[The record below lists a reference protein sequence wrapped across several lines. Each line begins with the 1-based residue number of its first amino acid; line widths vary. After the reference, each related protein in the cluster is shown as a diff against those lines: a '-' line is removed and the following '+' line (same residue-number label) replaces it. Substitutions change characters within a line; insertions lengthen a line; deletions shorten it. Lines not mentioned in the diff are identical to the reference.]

1 MKPGI
6 YIDGNQL
13 LVVPPVYPSTEVKEE
28 LGGRWDKEQKGWK
41 LPPTSLNVLVLQE
54 WYGDEYIRTAP
65 KSVQDLADLPWGFE
79 GFDEENLRE
88 AEEHEKWQTLY
99 PFQRE
104 AVEYLMCNPHR
115 GSLLGLSPGLGKTP
129 VATVAADLLGLQK
142 VLIVAPLTL
151 TKNWIREI
159 EAWSDTERDVT
170 YATASDKR
178 VGDEVTVTNFE
189 TLFYTILRDEDGNT
203 FNEDDDEWVR
213 NPREVKAWIQAGPKK
228 KAENNKE
235 VPVRERIVQCRPQ
248 YAEVEWDLVISDESV
263 LLKNRKAVKVGILR
277 QLAKYSHYVWLLSG
291 SPTAKFKDDLYPQ
304 LSIIFP
310 RGFSSYWR
318 FAEFFCVVDRGQWGW
333 SIEGD
338 RPNKPV
344 SHYLRDFCFIKNQK
358 DVLPDLPDY
367 IYDPIEIDLNP
378 DQAKAFDQ
386 MLEEWVLEL
395 EDEENPEQVYAD
407 NRLAQ
412 SVRLQ
417 QVTSNMCNFTRVA
430 GRTVKPS
437 GAKTDLLFDLIKQG
451 DIEFPLLIWCWWV
464 PTAEHIAERFAKEQK
479 DLSVALVHGSIKE
492 DKQDVIQA
500 YKDGE
505 HQVLILQMGVGKF
518 GHTLTDTRTVYYHDR
533 SFDSDA
539 YLQSLRRVK
548 RIGLTHRP
556 RLVVPRAPI
565 SADPLVELN
574 LAGKMQSVA
583 RVAAHDLIEL
593 LKSLGTEQ
601 VPWSM
606 GGAGDRQ

>member
-1 MKPGI
+1 MNPGI
-6 YIDGNQL
+6 TIDGNTL
-13 LVVPPVYPSTEVKEE
+13 LVVPPTYPSTEVKEV

-41 LPPTSLNVLVLQE
+41 VQPTSLNVLVLQE
-54 WYGDEYIRTAP
+54 WYGDAFIRTAP

-79 GFDEENLRE
+79 GFSEENLRE
-88 AEEHEKWQTLY
+88 AEEHPKWETLY
-99 PFQRE
+99 PFQKE

-129 VATVAADLLGLQK
+129 TATIAADLLGLQK
-142 VLIVAPLTL
+142 ILIVAPLTL

-170 YATASDKR
+170 YARASDKR

-213 NPREVKAWIQAGPKK
+213 NARTVKAWIDSGPRKR
-228 KAENNKE
+228 AENNKM
-235 VPVRERIVQCRPQ
+235 VPVRERIVQARPQ
-248 YAEVEWDLVISDESV
+248 YSEIDWDLIISDESI
-263 LLKNRKAVKVGILR
+263 LLKNRKAVKVDVLR
-277 QLAKYSHYVWLLSG
+277 QLAKYAHYVWLLSG

-310 RGFSSYWR
+310 RGFTSYWR
-318 FAEFFCVVDRGQWGW
+318 FAEFFCVVDKGQWGW

-338 RPNKPV
+338 VPGREV
-344 SHYLRDFCFIKNQK
+344 SHYLRDFCFIRNQK

-367 IYDPIEIDLNP
+367 IYDPIEIDLNQ

-386 MLEEWVLEL
+386 MLNEWVLEL
-395 EDEENPEQVYAD
+395 EDEEETGEVHAD

-417 QVTSNMCNFTRVA
+417 QVTSNMCNLEKAV
-430 GRTVKPS
+430 GRPVKS
-437 GAKTDLLFDLIKQG
+437 SSAKEDLLFDLIKQG
-451 DIEFPLLIWCWWV
+451 DIEFPLLVWCWWV

-505 HQVLILQMGVGKF
+505 HDVLILQMGVGKF

-556 RLVVPRAPI
+556 RLVVPRAPL

-593 LKSLGTEQ
+593 LKSLGGTE
-601 VPWSM
+601 VPWAM
-606 GGAGDRQ
+606 DTPGDV